1 MTGEP
6 VGPTAHKTPSVTSPV
21 KDLGENAVACSG
33 GKEEQNKQLTPL
45 SWADG
50 SW

>member
-1 MTGEP
+1 MTGEL
-6 VGPTAHKTPSVTSPV
+6 VGPVAHKTPSVTSPV
-21 KDLGENAVACSG
+21 KDLGENAVAYSG
-33 GKEEQNKQLTPL
+33 GKKEQLTTL